1 MNITVWLR
9 AMRLQTLPVAT
20 SSLIVAVALMC
31 NYAESQSL
39 SINTSATV
47 LCFIF
52 AILAQ
57 ITSNFA
63 NEYYDFVRGGDKAG
77 REGFRRG
84 VAEGDISPKAMKIA
98 TFVSIA
104 IACAVGLCLVPV
116 GGLMLIPLGLV
127 IALAAFAYSAG
138 PYPLSHH
145 GLGESAVIV
154 FFGIVPVCMTFYLSF
169 FTVTLEVMLASV
181 ALGLISA
188 NVLIVNNYR
197 DYAEDLASGKRTLAV
212 VFGRKAYKYFYLA
225 NSIVA
230 ALLLLPAIPYWLSA
244 CYVAASATVF
254 FAGLCRKEGKALNG
268 ILVATSLT
276 MLLFAIAILVESL

>member
-1 MNITVWLR
+1 MRITVWLR
-9 AMRLQTLPVAT
+9 AMRLQTLPVAI
-20 SSLIVAVALMC
+20 SGLIVATALIC
-31 NYAESQSL
+31 DYAESHSL
-39 SINTSATV
+39 GINVTATV
-47 LCFIF
+47 LCFVF

-63 NEYYDFVRGGDKAG
+63 NEYYDYVRGGDKAG

-84 VAEGDISPKAMKIA
+84 VAEGDISPEAMKTA

-104 IACAVGLCLVPV
+104 IACAVGLCLVPI
-116 GGLMLIPLGLV
+116 GGLRLIPLGLV

-145 GLGESAVIV
+145 GLGEVAVIL

-169 FTVTLEVMLASV
+169 FTVTLEVFLASV
-181 ALGLISA
+181 AIGFISA

-197 DYAEDLASGKRTLAV
+197 DYSEDLASGKRTLAV
-212 VFGRKAYKYFYLA
+212 VFGRKIYKFFYLV
-225 NSIVA
+225 NTYIA
-230 ALLLLPAIPYWLSA
+230 AVLLLPAIPYWLSA
-244 CYVAASATVF
+244 CYAVVSTIVF
-254 FAGLCRKEGKALNG
+254 FAGLCRKEGKALNA

-276 MLLFAIAILVESL
+276 MLLFSIAILIF